1 MKGKIF
7 VNLED
12 QHLKNTVGG
21 KNKKIRKKKSAP
33 DKKSNYHLRIQTSIV
48 YDSEIQESVPDTA
61 AIR

>member
-33 DKKSNYHLRIQTSIV
+33 DKK
-48 YDSEIQESVPDTA
+48 
-61 AIR
+61 